1 MSDPVPSLP
10 FYPAQA
16 PVALR
21 RPVEPPKAQE
31 SAISKPSEAPTKPV
45 RKMHPKMMENI
56 ERMKRGEIRNKKRN
70 NMGSGVSG
78 DKPKKSSNSQ
88 YY

>member
-16 PVALR
+16 PVALK
-21 RPVEPPKAQE
+21 PVEPPQE
-31 SAISKPSEAPTKPV
+31 SPSPKSAEAPIKP
-45 RKMHPKMMENI
+45 KQKLHPKMVENM

-70 NMGSGVSG
+70 HIGSGVSG
-78 DKPKKSSNSQ
+78 DKPKKSAGIQ